1 MSPVFIVVLLAV
13 LLGFQP
19 LTTDLYLPALPQ
31 ISQQLQATVAQT
43 QTTFYA
49 MVLAFG
55 CSQLVWGPLS
65 DRFGRRPILLTGIA
79 LYALSGFGCM
89 LAPDMNMLITMRSAQ
104 GMALGAVVMAGRAIV
119 RDLYQPVEGAHV
131 MSKAL
136 TGLGLIACTSPIL
149 GSWLTTQYGWRATMA
164 ALGVVGII
172 GWLMV
177 WLRFR
182 ESVQHPN
189 KQALQPRLL
198 LSSWSQIL
206 RHRTFLAYTATTT
219 SSYGSLV
226 VFLTASPFVFI
237 QVLGWTPGQVGWLLS
252 CNGMLYIGGT
262 ILCRKLLQRIGL
274 RQTVAFAGCLAVA
287 CAAILLALAFSDV
300 RHGLPY
306 AATCMLFS
314 VSHGIQQPCGQ
325 SGAISPFPQAAGMAS
340 ALNGFIMMLFA
351 FASGQVLGRS
361 FNGTVYPLV
370 FGLSFWCLCAALASW
385 TLVRRHGEP
394 GSH

>member
-206 RHRTFLAYTATTT
+206 RHRTFLAYKATTT

-226 VFLTASPFVFI
+226 IFLTASPFVFI

-314 VSHGIQQPCGQ
+314 VSHGLQQPCGQ